1 MPPLCPSPSSGRTA
15 AACTPT
21 SPSSRA
27 ARTPSTT
34 PSDKYNLSAEGKS
47 YIAGLLKHAREIT
60 GICSQWV
67 NSYKRLVPGYEA
79 PVYVSWARRNRSA
92 LVRVPMY
99 KPGKEKATRCEY
111 RAPDPACNPYLA
123 FAVDA
128 LPPALRAS
136 KRATSWP
143 SRWKWTF
150 TICPKPN
157 GSKLGI
163 QELPGSLYEAV
174 QEVEKSAVVKE
185 ALGEH
190 IFNKFIENKKIEWD
204 AYRIHVSAYEIDKY
218 LPIM

>member
-1 MPPLCPSPSSGRTA
+1 MPAT
-15 AACTPT
+15 
-21 SPSSRA
+21 
-27 ARTPSTT
+27 
-34 PSDKYNLSAEGKS
+34 KYNLSAEAKC

-79 PVYVSWARRNRSA
+79 PVYVAWSRRNRSA

-99 KPGKEKATRCEY
+99 KPGKEAATRCEY

-123 FAVDA
+123 FASMITAGLTGIEKNYKLADPVEVDIYHLSA
-128 LPPALRAS
+128 AERA
-136 KRATSWP
+136 
-143 SRWKWTF
+143 
-150 TICPKPN
+150 
-157 GSKLGI
+157 KLGI

-174 QEVEKSAVVKE
+174 LEVEKSAVVKE

-204 AYRIHVSAYEIDKY
+204 AFRTHVSAYEIEKY